1 MKKRLKMFGVML
13 LTGSIVLGSSQY
25 ALAGTQTKQKYQK
38 NADGYIVYTMTVSTG
53 PSNQYKKL
61 NCYGFEKND
70 YTSGSITVT
79 KSSTKTF
86 STSEAISSKVE
97 ADMKIFKKSF
107 SYAYTVGTSEA
118 VSVSAGVTLNISSKA
133 PKGIYYGYV
142 GVQRRRFAIK
152 KETCT
157 LNHTGWY
164 TWYDKK
170 IAYAPVK
177 NSTYLTAKRLED
189 IKK

>member
-13 LTGSIVLGSSQY
+13 LTGSIVLGSSQF
-25 ALAGTQTKQKYQK
+25 ALAGTETKQKYK
-38 NADGYIVYTMTVSTG
+38 KKGDGYIVYTMTVSTG
-53 PSNQYKKL
+53 PSKQYKKL
-61 NCYGFEKND
+61 NCFGFEKND

-86 STSEAISSKVE
+86 STSEEISSSVE
-97 ADMKIFKKSF
+97 ADMKIFKNSF

-118 VSVSAGVTLNISSKA
+118 VSVSAGVTVNISSKA
-133 PKGIYYGYV
+133 PKGIYYGWV
-142 GVQRRRFAIK
+142 GMQRRSFTIK

-164 TWYDKK
+164 THYNKK

-177 NSTYLTAKRLED
+177 DSEFLAAKRLED